1 VTLSLNVSGQP
12 ARPFGAL
19 VAGLLVVLA
28 FVQAGHDARR
38 TVQLMVL
45 AFPVL
50 AALLWRAST
59 VRQRR
64 LQRGA
69 VWLATM
75 PFLADSIVRAYL
87 FNLYEAAPDSA
98 TVLGAMANSSAG
110 EALEYIDT
118 HWRDMAVAAGTLVAG
133 GVALAFAVQLD
144 AFAAVPGRW
153 RYRRV
158 GHGALMLVALL
169 CAFALINKP
178 WRKLHP
184 LVFWP
189 AWTNSVVAQ
198 QAAWAHHEAARRT
211 ALDDARLARPVTMAS
226 GPATVVLVVSESIN
240 RDNLGLYGYARDT
253 TPLLAQQQAR
263 LGANFLTMR
272 NAWSTEAST
281 IPALRALFGVAGAGS
296 RPELHMLAL
305 ARAAGYKVW
314 WISNQEDMAIENVHA
329 RLADVVQMQSHTPG
343 RSAKSLDEQVLQPM
357 QAALA
362 DRAERKLIV
371 LHLMGAHPHY
381 RFRYPPG
388 AAQFSRRADSVDRG
402 LIAQDKPRWVRRL
415 RDDYDSALVYQDRI
429 VSHSLDLARASAP
442 ASGYLAWMYL
452 SDHGQEV
459 GHTSNRIGHSPGTA
473 AGYRIPALIWQRAP
487 RPGMVAGAGARPF
500 RSDWADMTLAH
511 LLGMQWQG
519 YRASQNVLDPRYS
532 WVVPVLPAKIAA
544 FDR

>member
-1 VTLSLNVSGQP
+1 
-12 ARPFGAL
+12 
-19 VAGLLVVLA
+19 
-28 FVQAGHDARR
+28 
-38 TVQLMVL
+38 
-45 AFPVL
+45 
-50 AALLWRAST
+50 
-59 VRQRR
+59 
-64 LQRGA
+64 
-69 VWLATM
+69 
-75 PFLADSIVRAYL
+75 VRAYL

-211 ALDDARLARPVTMAS
+211 ALDDARLARPVTMAA

-272 NAWSTEAST
+272 HAWSTEAST
-281 IPALRALFGVAGAGS
+281 IPALRAVFGVAGAGS